1 MKYVFIVICL
11 LLLTGLI
18 VWNVIDIVRVAR
30 TRKKQ
35 KELLKDKDNESERK
49 E

>member
-1 MKYVFIVICL
+1 MKYVLIVICL